1 MNEQQIRW
9 SEEELLEIVRAV
21 PLSVLKDNSKMESW
35 YKENGYNKV
44 ELAAILT
51 VVPGFTSPVA
61 NVKGTLAPCP

>member
-1 MNEQQIRW
+1 MSEEIVKW

-35 YKENGYNKV
+35 YKDNGYNKV

-51 VVPGFTSPVA
+51 VVGTSMPDFRLIS
-61 NVKGTLAPCP
+61 VKTGRSG